1 MIKID
6 NVEIIIDTKQI
17 LIRKDQN
24 NKIKII
30 KNNNSNNNK
39 QNKNKR
45 KEILKQQLQIRNI
58 QVKIKE
64 NSRKSL
70 SILTVQSCEMKIF
83 HYNISSLSQSLA
95 Y

>member
-45 KEILKQQLQIRNI
+45 KEILKQSYR
-58 QVKIKE
+58 
-64 NSRKSL
+64 
-70 SILTVQSCEMKIF
+70 
-83 HYNISSLSQSLA
+83 
-95 Y
+95 